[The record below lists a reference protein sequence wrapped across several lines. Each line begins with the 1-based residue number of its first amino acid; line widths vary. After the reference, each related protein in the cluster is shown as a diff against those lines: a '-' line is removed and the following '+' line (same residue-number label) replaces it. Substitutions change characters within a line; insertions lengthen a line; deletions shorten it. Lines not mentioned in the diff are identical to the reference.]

1 MNKIIQMAEAD
12 DEFVMLE
19 DGFWYYW
26 PKGVGAIS
34 EYDLL
39 LLHQEL
45 LRRNKKWNED
55 IDEYFR
61 TGPGSEASSR
71 VDGGQTCSED
81 DFGNSTAPVNGSS
94 DP

>member
-1 MNKIIQMAEAD
+1 MSDDQPARIIQLAEEKS
-12 DEFVMLE
+12 EFVQLE

-45 LRRNKKWNED
+45 VRRNKKWNED

-61 TGPGSEASSR
+61 NR
-71 VDGGQTCSED
+71 
-81 DFGNSTAPVNGSS
+81 
-94 DP
+94 

>member
-1 MNKIIQMAEAD
+1 MGDIIKTAEENA
-12 DEFVMLE
+12 EFIQLE

-26 PKGVGAIS
+26 PKGIDAIS

-45 LRRNKKWNED
+45 VKRNKKWNED

-61 TGPGSEASSR
+61 NRE
-71 VDGGQTCSED
+71 
-81 DFGNSTAPVNGSS
+81 
-94 DP
+94 